1 MKLATLRPPRLRT
14 KDEEGHR
21 TATWLELFYDL
32 VFVVAV
38 AGLGHRL
45 LVDPSWQGGLAFV
58 GFFIPLWWAWAGYTF
73 YADRYDTDDLGQRNL
88 AAAQIMAVA
97 FMAASVGGEETDST
111 FAFALAFI
119 AARGILVVMY
129 IRARRHVAETRELV
143 TGYIVGMSA
152 AIAVWAV
159 SLLAPEEVRVALW
172 AIALAIDFYT
182 PYRLRK
188 IQAKVP
194 LDVSHLPERFG
205 LFTILVLGE
214 SIAAVVAGLEH
225 EGWELMPFISA
236 ILGIVV
242 ATSLWWLYFDNLEGS
257 VVRRRKGQRTAWKPT
272 AWIYSHLPLAI
283 GLTASGIGLD
293 FIVTQEWHQEQRM
306 VVSLGVSVAL
316 LAMGVIHIATEAG
329 PERHDEAKARI
340 RFGAA
345 GIVLLLGLVGFGIS
359 ATWFAVLLAVIVL
372 VQVGLDLYLEPAE
385 RPDVVAGVDM
395 KAATAQKEVHSEE

>member
-14 KDEEGHR
+14 RDEEGHR

-45 LVDPSWQGGLAFV
+45 LVDPSWKGGLAFV

-73 YADRYDTDDLGQRNL
+73 YADRYDTDDLAQRNL

-119 AARGILVVMY
+119 AARSILVVMY
-129 IRARRHVAETRELV
+129 IRARRHVHETRELV
-143 TGYIVGMSA
+143 TGYIIGMSS
-152 AIAVWAV
+152 AIAVWAI
-159 SLLAPEEVRVALW
+159 SLLVPEEPRIVLW
-172 AIALAIDFYT
+172 VVALAIDFYT

-194 LDVSHLPERFG
+194 FDVSHLPERFG

-225 EGWELMPFISA
+225 EGWEMAPFIGA
-236 ILGIVV
+236 ILGVII
-242 ATSLWWLYFDNLEGS
+242 ATGLWWIYFDNLEGS
-257 VVRRRKGQRTAWKPT
+257 VVRRRKEQRTAWKPT
-272 AWIYSHLPLAI
+272 VWIYSHLPLAFS
-283 GLTASGIGLD
+283 LTASGIGLD
-293 FIVTQEWHQEQRM
+293 FIVTQHFDLAERM
-306 VVSLGVSVAL
+306 VVTLGVAGAL
-316 LAMGVIHIATEAG
+316 TAMGLIHVATEAG
-329 PERHDEAKARI
+329 PERKDEIKARI
-340 RFGAA
+340 RFIAA
-345 GIVLLLGLVGFGIS
+345 ALVLVLGLVGG
-359 ATWFAVLLAVIVL
+359 ALAPNWFALLIAVIVAG
-372 VQVGLDLYLEPAE
+372 QVGLDLYFEPGE
-385 RPDVVAGVDM
+385 RPEVTAGIDM
-395 KAATAQKEVHSEE
+395 DAALSEKEIHGD